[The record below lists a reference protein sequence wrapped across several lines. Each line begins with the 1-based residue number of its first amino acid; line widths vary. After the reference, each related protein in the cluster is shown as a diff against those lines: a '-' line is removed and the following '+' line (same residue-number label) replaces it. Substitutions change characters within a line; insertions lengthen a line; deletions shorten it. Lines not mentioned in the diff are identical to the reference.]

1 MKRVK
6 SACIFQTLIFS
17 QKPEMGLS
25 KERALRLNR
34 EEFERYVQGLERTKT
49 RHQIV
54 DKTETE
60 DGSVIVKVRKQYNDT
75 IDVSEYFA

>member
-34 EEFERYVQGLERTKT
+34 EEFERYVQGLERTRT

-54 DKTETE
+54 DKTEMN
-60 DGSVIVKVRKQYNDT
+60 DGSIIIKVRKQYNDT